1 MAFCTTEMGI
11 YIHLNHKV
19 CSCFY
24 SVFKSSDLR
33 ILRWR
38 WNAPLHCHWP
48 TNRLVGSHLNDKA
61 PKYLPHSC
69 WPLCFFYG
77 FCCSWHLNATSGKSS
92 GASPVASSIL
102 SCCDGNSPKRD
113 AAPRQCQFEAIEGHR
128 KTRLSQCHEEKGR
141 GSSIRHKSITHRWTC
156 YCTVDLIFTKFRT
169 LDDTICGSSFG
180 LSLGQG
186 WNKNCSCSQY
196 NLP

>member
-69 WPLCFFYG
+69 WSLCFFYG

-102 SCCDGNSPKRD
+102 SCCDGNSPQEGRSSPAMSIWSDRRASKNKTKPM
-113 AAPRQCQFEAIEGHR
+113 PRGE
-128 KTRLSQCHEEKGR
+128 
-141 GSSIRHKSITHRWTC
+141 
-156 YCTVDLIFTKFRT
+156 
-169 LDDTICGSSFG
+169 
-180 LSLGQG
+180 GQG
-186 WNKNCSCSQY
+186 IEYSTQINNSSMDVLLHCWPDFHQISKPWWH
-196 NLP
+196 NLRQLLWSFSWPGME